1 MRIEGREVVGKQTEV
16 SARTLLSFSVV
27 VIVIHVYKISA
38 TEWELFGVKISAE
51 VVEQLSPILLFF
63 FLIGHILHWYADH
76 VAFRNW
82 FKISE
87 VIIGTMGSM
96 GAINNTEW
104 IGDGLIRRMN
114 GLVDTIESTQR
125 KIRGDSTDSNS
136 DYTKV
141 LQHTELLTSSM
152 ADINATLKG
161 MSSKH
166 QRVTG
171 MAFLL
176 VYIWYLA
183 VPVLAFVVALYCAFN

>member
-1 MRIEGREVVGKQTEV
+1 MKIEGREVIGKQTEV
-16 SARTLLSFSVV
+16 SARTLLSVSAI
-27 VIVIHVYKISA
+27 VIVIQVYKISGND
-38 TEWELFGVKISAE
+38 WDFLGQKFPAE
-51 VVEQLSPILLFF
+51 VVDHLLPILLFF

-87 VIIGTMGSM
+87 VFIGTIGSAS
-96 GAINNTEW
+96 AINNTEW
-104 IGDGLIRRMN
+104 IGDGLIRRMRK
-114 GLVDTIESTQR
+114 LVEEIEQTQTNI
-125 KIRGDSTDSNS
+125 KDGSTDTDLNH
-136 DYTKV
+136 TKV
-141 LQHTELLTSSM
+141 LQRTATLASDMT
-152 ADINATLKG
+152 DINATLKG

-183 VPVLAFVVALYCAFN
+183 VPVLAFVVALSFVCT